1 MRGGRMARRGKRDK
15 GSETGDERWE
25 ARDICPRWVLCYDRK
40 CRFERHLRTV
50 TQCCG
55 SGSGQIRHFLPD
67 PDPYKFFRILIRTDT
82 DPK

>member
-15 GSETGDERWE
+15 GSETGYESWE

-50 TQCCG
+50 TQCVV
-55 SGSGQIRHFLPD
+55 D
-67 PDPYKFFRILIRTDT
+67 PDPVRSDTFCRIPIRINSFGS
-82 DPK
+82 